1 MAASWNADARVSPVK
16 NEASSWQ
23 KRAGPDAAS
32 ELTDE
37 IGPLHGRSVKAFVIF
52 CIAVLACASTR
63 ETGGS
68 ADPAAAGAGIDPP
81 LDGGVAE
88 DRPCETNA
96 GCAFTRVA
104 PGACCP
110 MLCTPRVVT
119 RKRAGE
125 LAANVAA
132 CNRGQG
138 CPQPLCRPISHSIE
152 PKCEA
157 GRCVGRTTAPPQD

>member
-1 MAASWNADARVSPVK
+1 MERWR
-16 NEASSWQ
+16 EALHKKMYVMVAWDH
-23 KRAGPDAAS
+23 RNDPGPQIVA
-32 ELTDE
+32 LCK
-37 IGPLHGRSVKAFVIF
+37 PF
-52 CIAVLACASTR
+52 
-63 ETGGS
+63 
-68 ADPAAAGAGIDPP
+68 GIDPP

-138 CPQPLCRPISHSIE
+138 CPQPLCRPISRSIE

>member
-1 MAASWNADARVSPVK
+1 VAASWNADARVSPVK

-52 CIAVLACASTR
+52 CIAVLAC
-63 ETGGS
+63 
-68 ADPAAAGAGIDPP
+68 PP

-125 LAANVAA
+125 LAANVAG